1 MRRRESSCTP
11 QGLALEKV
19 SNMRKGP
26 VQGNAQV
33 QCSRLWEG
41 PPRTL
46 ACSDTWRVRSKSL
59 SWRLAGGWLT
69 PSPRRPG
76 EHGVESPLDLPS
88 PSNPLQDP
96 RTTSTLKPTN
106 HYEYSEHSGQDK
118 FNLQRDV
125 KLVHAP
131 RWSELKPSHILK
143 WVKLKQVERFPAE
156 FFGIIH
162 SFGLPSQSTI
172 VALAS
177 CASME
182 PRSPTCKKR
191 SSTGRFA

>member
-1 MRRRESSCTP
+1 M
-11 QGLALEKV
+11 
-19 SNMRKGP
+19 
-26 VQGNAQV
+26 
-33 QCSRLWEG
+33 
-41 PPRTL
+41 
-46 ACSDTWRVRSKSL
+46 SKSL

-131 RWSELKPSHILK
+131 RWSELKHSHILK

>member
-1 MRRRESSCTP
+1 MVDAQSEASRRAWGRVSPGSASS
-11 QGLALEKV
+11 
-19 SNMRKGP
+19 
-26 VQGNAQV
+26 
-33 QCSRLWEG
+33 
-41 PPRTL
+41 
-46 ACSDTWRVRSKSL
+46 
-59 SWRLAGGWLT
+59 
-69 PSPRRPG
+69 SP
-76 EHGVESPLDLPS
+76 PS

-131 RWSELKPSHILK
+131 RWSELKHSHILK

-191 SSTGRFA
+191 SSTGRFVCDASNE